1 MTFDI
6 AYIATLAIGE
16 SISDGFWVKVSS
28 SGTLFDD
35 VFKDGEFGLK
45 TTDAKRLLNKPNS
58 SDAGIETTYSN
69 GISFEDGVLTI
80 PIEDQDIEEQTI
92 TFSYPCNEGGDWNA
106 ACSGSS
112 YTVTFMI
119 HDVCNDYGLSFD
131 IVEHYADVTDLISTA
146 HHINLCELTSIT
158 HEYFWQVTNAQKVFL
173 GANLDK
179 GNVCDYSTA
188 FVDVEITLTSYT
200 NQTGDVLDLS
210 QNEVPLSEYRA
221 FGFSESMYNDL
232 LPTMFGLEEDGTIS
246 AQVALY
252 DENNEIFTAVPIG
265 VYTVELALKAIGT
278 RAGHC
283 FEVNGKLYEQLG
295 SQWNGDECEDITTS
309 DCGCGIC

>member
-16 SISDGFWVKVSS
+16 SISDGWWIKVSS
-28 SGTLFDD
+28 SGTLFDN

-58 SDAGIETTYSN
+58 SGAGIETTYSN

-92 TFSYPCNEGGDWNA
+92 TFSYPCNEGGDWDA

-119 HDVCNDYGLSFD
+119 HDVCNDYGLSFEV
-131 IVEHYADVTDLISTA
+131 IEHYADVTDLDSEAYHFHLCDFTFTT
-146 HHINLCELTSIT
+146 INP
-158 HEYFWQVTNAQKVFL
+158 EYYWQVTDAQKVFL

-210 QNEVPLSEYRA
+210 QDIVPTSEYRA
-221 FGFSESMYNDL
+221 FNFSESIYNDL
-232 LPTMFGLEEDGTIS
+232 LPTMFQLIDDGIIS

-265 VYTVELALKAIGT
+265 VYTVEIALKAIGT
-278 RAGHC
+278 RAGYC
-283 FEVNGKLYEQLG
+283 FEKNGKLFE
-295 SQWNGDECEDITTS
+295 
-309 DCGCGIC
+309 